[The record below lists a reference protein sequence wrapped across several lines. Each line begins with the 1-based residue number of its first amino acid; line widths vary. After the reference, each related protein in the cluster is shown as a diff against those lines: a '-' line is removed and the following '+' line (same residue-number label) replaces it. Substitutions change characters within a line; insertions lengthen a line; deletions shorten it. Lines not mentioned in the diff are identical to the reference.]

1 MLKHTFYLEAL
12 CANIIL
18 LASPLNELNLDR
30 LTPNIMK
37 KTTYYEF
44 LGISPQAS
52 AEEIKAAAQKLA
64 QKYHPSKYPGN
75 TRVAKR
81 FKQIKIVYNI
91 LANPEKRAA
100 YDTTLGLSPAAPSQ
114 PEETTEETL
123 IEQLTQTAHT
133 EKTTKA
139 KEKAKGDKDLLV
151 GEKLIYR
158 ARIHWF
164 GYLKAV
170 LIISIA
176 SYLLF
181 IEPPLFLKAYMDK
194 VDFLRNKFDYVN
206 IALWLLLV
214 IGGWQLLQTLWKQLT
229 TKVIITSQRTLAC
242 QGLWDQRETE
252 IAHNKFEHLE
262 IKRGFIGIVFGFGQI
277 KMRGTR
283 GRGVGG
289 LNIIVQQL
297 AAPTRFEKELMRAIR
312 RNTTNQ
318 T

>member
-1 MLKHTFYLEAL
+1 
-12 CANIIL
+12 
-18 LASPLNELNLDR
+18 
-30 LTPNIMK
+30 MK

-44 LGISPQAS
+44 LGVSPEAN

-75 TRVAKR
+75 AQVAKR
-81 FKQIKIVYNI
+81 FKQIKTVYTI

-114 PEETTEETL
+114 AEETTEESL
-123 IEQLTQTAHT
+123 VEQFTQVAST
-133 EKTTKA
+133 EKTAKA
-139 KEKAKGDKDLLV
+139 KEKAKEDKDLLA

-170 LIISIA
+170 LLMGIA

-181 IEPPLFLKAYMDK
+181 IEPPLFLKVYMDK
-194 VDFLRNKFDYVN
+194 VDFLRDKFDYVK
-206 IALWLLLV
+206 IVLWVLLL
-214 IGGWQLLQTLWKQLT
+214 IGGGQLLQTLWKQLT
-229 TKVIITSQRTLAC
+229 TKVIITSQRTLAR
-242 QGLWDQRETE
+242 QGLWAQRETE
-252 IAHNKFEHLE
+252 IAHKKFEHIE
-262 IKRGFIGIVFGFGQI
+262 IKRGFWGIVFGFGHV

-289 LNIIVQQL
+289 LNIIIKQL

-312 RNTTNQ
+312 RSTTDNI
-318 T
+318 